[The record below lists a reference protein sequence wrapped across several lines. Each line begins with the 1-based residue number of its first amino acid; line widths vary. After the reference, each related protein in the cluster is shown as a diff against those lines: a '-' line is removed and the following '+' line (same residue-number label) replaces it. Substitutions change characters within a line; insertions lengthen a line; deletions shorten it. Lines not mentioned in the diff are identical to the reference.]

1 MRLGESSGEVFPSDE
16 QTALPALLQT
26 DPAVLAIRSTLI
38 RQLQAQK
45 AVFKIS
51 YRGSMPDEWLTA
63 DMATMLQQA
72 GLKNLLDFAVR
83 VETVKTPGYMTGGDD
98 GQWIEESIVAVSRYY
113 NRATGDPI
121 EIWGYDG
128 AGAWAKTTAGDGST
142 IYLVQFVNVGLA
154 NPFPVFSSRFK
165 STNTF
170 ADLKPLLPFVGIALA
185 LLGLPA
191 LLGEFVLGSEVA
203 LANPVLSSTIGK
215 VAVSTVLSGGDIES
229 AVSGALAGSV
239 GGYVGDIAGSGLDSV
254 EIGRATAALTTAAV
268 SGQPLGVAL
277 ARSLVSGALNEGK
290 TMALSDWSYEDE
302 QGTIADQLI
311 IDNSWAEVGGV
322 MTLPDNFGN
331 LYDETGAIAALSSDQ
346 YVDSIYMDEFG
357 NTRGPDN
364 QILISAER
372 SAEII
377 NASGD
382 EQTAAANLA
391 QELKTTVDE
400 KAGTVSA
407 SAPAP
412 PSRPAALPPAA
423 PNTKTPTLLDNT
435 KTIDALIKVGGSIFT
450 NVMRISNGQPVLQS
464 GATSAYGTPRVQQV
478 GVPVVQRDGS
488 TIVNNGN
495 GTQTVTSPTGAQR
508 TVSTSYQAPTTF
520 GGIPTN
526 YLLIGGAALA
536 ALLLLRR

>member
-1 MRLGESSGEVFPSDE
+1 MAQV
-16 QTALPALLQT
+16 AALLT
-26 DPAVLAIRSTLI
+26 PDTSVLDKLI

-45 AVFKIS
+45 SIFKIG
-51 YRGSMPDEWLTA
+51 YKGSLSDAELTQ
-63 DMATMLQQA
+63 DMARQLQQA
-72 GLKNLLDFAVR
+72 GLTDLLNFAAH
-83 VETVKTPGYMTGGDD
+83 VETVPIPGYWQGGEREDV
-98 GQWIEESIVAVSRYY
+98 WIPDSSMVVTHYY
-113 NRATGDPI
+113 NRATGAAI
-121 EIWGYDG
+121 ELWGWDG

-154 NPFPVFSSRFK
+154 YPFPVFSSHYK
-165 STNTF
+165 STSSF
-170 ADLKPLLPFVGIALA
+170 AQFKPLLPAIGITLA
-185 LLGLPA
+185 IFGIPA

-215 VAVSTVLSGGDIES
+215 VAVSTVLSGGDIEA

-268 SGQPLGVAL
+268 SGQPLGTAL
-277 ARSLVSGALNEGK
+277 ARSLVSGALKEGK
-290 TMALSDWSYEDE
+290 TMLADWSYSDE
-302 QGTIADQLI
+302 QSTIADDVI
-311 IDNSWAEVGGV
+311 FNTSGYEVGGV

-331 LYDETGAIAALSSDQ
+331 LYDETGAIAALTSEQ
-346 YVDSIYMDEFG
+346 YAGSIYIDDDG

-364 QILISAER
+364 QILISADR
-372 SAEII
+372 AAQII
-377 NASGD
+377 NATPD
-382 EQTAAANLA
+382 DDTAKKALA
-391 QELKTTVDE
+391 SELKSAVNE
-400 KAGTVSA
+400 KAGMVSA

-412 PSRPAALPPAA
+412 ASRPAALPPAA
-423 PNTKTPTLLDNT
+423 SSTKTPTLLDNS
-435 KTIDALIKVGGSIFT
+435 KTLDTLIKVGGSIFT
-450 NVMRISNGQPVLQS
+450 NVVRISKGQPVLQS
-464 GATSAYGTPRVQQV
+464 GPTSASGTPRVQQV
-478 GVPVVQRDGS
+478 GVPVVQPDGS
-488 TIVNNGN
+488 VIVNNGN

>member
-1 MRLGESSGEVFPSDE
+1 MFGESVFDSTLIDI
-16 QTALPALLQT
+16 QAALPALLQT
-26 DPAVLAIRSTLI
+26 DPAVLAIRETLI

-51 YRGSMPDEWLTA
+51 YKGSMPDEWLTA

-72 GLKNLLDFAVR
+72 GLKSILDFAVR
-83 VETVKTPGYMTGGDD
+83 VETVKTPGYWTGGDSAD
-98 GQWIEESIVAVSRYY
+98 TYIDEAITAVSHYY
-113 NRATGDPI
+113 NRATGAPI

-142 IYLVQFVNVGLA
+142 IYTVQFVNVGLA
-154 NPFPVFSSRFK
+154 NPFPVFSSHFK

-170 ADLKPLLPFVGIALA
+170 SELKGLLPFVGIALA
-185 LLGLPA
+185 MFGVPLLIGEFLLGP
-191 LLGEFVLGSEVA
+191 EIA
-203 LANPVLSSTIGK
+203 LANPALAGTIGR

-239 GGYVGDIAGSGLDSV
+239 GGYVGDIAGTGLDSV
-254 EIGRATAALTTAAV
+254 EIGRATAALTTAAI
-268 SGQPLGVAL
+268 SGQPIGVAL
-277 ARSLVSGALNEGK
+277 AQSLVSGALNEGK
-290 TMALSDWSYEDE
+290 PMGLSDWSYTDE
-302 QGTIADQLI
+302 QSTIADAI
-311 IDNSWAEVGGV
+311 VIDNSWADIGGV

-331 LYDETGAIAALSSDQ
+331 LYDATGAMAGLSSNE

-364 QILISAER
+364 QILISADR
-372 SAEII
+372 AAQII
-377 NASGD
+377 NTSPDDA
-382 EQTAAANLA
+382 TAKANLA

-423 PNTKTPTLLDNT
+423 ANTKTPTLLDNS

-464 GATSAYGTPRVQQV
+464 GPTSTYGTPRVQQV
-478 GVPVVQRDGS
+478 GVPVVQPDGS
-488 TIVNNGN
+488 VIVNNGN
-495 GTQTVTSPTGAQR
+495 GTQTVTSATGAQR
-508 TVSTSYQAPTTF
+508 TVSTSYQAQSSF